1 MAGGITFDP
10 AEFEAFKQAS
20 GGPTQAAPA
29 AGFDPAEFAAF
40 KASQTTADTGRETG
54 ALNAGARGLVDGI
67 PVAGP
72 YILGGIDR
80 ADAALRSYQG
90 GTGYADELAKAQAY
104 GADVKAAHPYA
115 HTAGELAGSVVGT
128 APMIAAAPAAFG
140 AGAAALPARMA
151 ASMFTGGGLGAADTA
166 VRTDGDL
173 KEVAK
178 GGGLSAA
185 FGAAAPAAG
194 AALGAGVR
202 NFYEMIGS
210 RFGPSSGF
218 GPAATRVLAEDAAN
232 SGGVAPIRSR
242 MGELGSDAMLL
253 DASPSFQGQAQGLAV
268 RPETRQTVTAPITTR
283 AAGMTDRLATDING
297 AFGPAVS
304 PQAATDTFA
313 AIRRVPNEAIGM
325 AVDGAQA
332 PVSARPVLGMIDTHL
347 QTARGAEETVLRRAR
362 DMLAHTDPET
372 GWTTIADNPRIL
384 HNVKQEMDRVIN
396 YGDPALGVAPGA
408 LARKDSAAQAVRGHL
423 NDLLRDQVPNYG
435 AANDVSAALARRME
449 AVDQGSR
456 LLRSG
461 QGATP
466 PADLARQLAGM
477 TQGERDAMAIGT
489 RGAIDQAVGTRRND
503 LVAMQGLLQGEGGWN
518 AANLAQL
525 HGQAPVDRVV
535 GAVNRE
541 AAFDQANRRIVEGS
555 QTAQRN
561 QAAERVAPR
570 TTLGDDFGGTVA
582 GAIGG
587 PQGWAL
593 AQAGRV
599 AKAGINAVGKSA
611 DIARNRELADAVTM
625 TQGDRLNA
633 LLAAIEARGVTQ
645 QRAAALGNMAARGGQ
660 AALLSQSDRARPYLP
675 AAFPALPAFG
685 R

>member
-1 MAGGITFDP
+1 MAGGVTFDP
-10 AEFEAFKQAS
+10 AEFEAFKQAA
-20 GGPTQAAPA
+20 GGPAPA
-29 AGFDPAEFAAF
+29 AAPGGFDPSEFAAF
-40 KASQTTADTGRETG
+40 KAEQTRADTGRETG
-54 ALNAGARGLVDGI
+54 AMNAGARGFVDGI

-90 GTGYADELAKAQAY
+90 GTDYGSELAKAQQY

-115 HTAGELAGSVVGT
+115 TTAGEVAGGIAGT
-128 APMIAAAPAAFG
+128 APLIAAAPAAFG
-140 AGAAALPARMA
+140 AGTGGLIGRSLISA
-151 ASMFTGGGLGAADTA
+151 ASGSALGGADAAVRSGGDIKEIEKGAAI
-166 VRTDGDL
+166 
-173 KEVAK
+173 
-178 GGGLSAA
+178 GGA
-185 FGAAAPAAG
+185 FGGAAPAAG

-202 NFYEMIGS
+202 KFYGMLGDAL
-210 RFGPSSGF
+210 GPSSGF
-218 GPAATRVLAEDAAN
+218 SPAATRILAEDAAN
-232 SGGVAPIRSR
+232 SGGVPLIRSR

-268 RPETRQTVTAPITTR
+268 RPETRQAVTAPIVSR
-283 AAGMTDRLATDING
+283 AEGMTDRLAADING

-304 PQAATDTFA
+304 PQTATNAFA
-313 AIRRVPNEAIGM
+313 SARRVPNEAIG
-325 AVDGAQA
+325 AALDGAGGS
-332 PVSARPVLGMIDTHL
+332 VSAQPVLGMIDTRL

-372 GWTTIADNPRIL
+372 GWTTIADNPRVL

-396 YGDPALGVAPGA
+396 YGDPALGVTPGA

-423 NDLLRDQVPNYG
+423 NDLLRDQVPGYG
-435 AANDVSAALARRME
+435 SANDVSAALARRME
-449 AVDQGSR
+449 AVEEGSQ

-466 PADLARQLAGM
+466 PADLAARLAGM
-477 TQGERDAMAIGT
+477 SQGERDAMAVGT
-489 RGAIDQAVGTRRND
+489 RGAIDQAIGTRRND
-503 LVAMQGLLQGEGGWN
+503 LTAMQNLLQGEGGWN
-518 AANLAQL
+518 TANLAQL

-555 QTAQRN
+555 QTAQRT
-561 QAAERVAPR
+561 QAADRVAPR
-570 TTLGDDFGGTVA
+570 MTLGNDIGGTVA

-599 AKAGINAVGKSA
+599 ARAGVNAAGQAA
-611 DIARNRELADAVTM
+611 DLARNRQLADAVTL
-625 TQGDRLNA
+625 TQGDRLNT
-633 LLAAIEARGVTQ
+633 LLQAIEARGMMQ
-645 QRAAALGNMAARGGQ
+645 QRAAALGNAAGRTAQ
-660 AALLSQSDRARPYLP
+660 AALLSQQERARPYFP
-675 AAFPALPAFG
+675 AALPAFS

>member
-1 MAGGITFDP
+1 MAGGVTFDP
-10 AEFEAFKQAS
+10 AEFEAFKQAA
-20 GGPTQAAPA
+20 GGPAPA
-29 AGFDPAEFAAF
+29 GAGGFDPSEFAAF
-40 KASQTTADTGRETG
+40 KAEQTRTDTGRETG
-54 ALNAGARGLVDGI
+54 AMNAAARGLVDGI

-80 ADAALRSYQG
+80 ADAAARAYMG
-90 GTGYADELAKAQAY
+90 GTDYGSEVAKAQAY

-115 HTAGELAGSVVGT
+115 NTAGEVAGGIVGT
-128 APMIAAAPAAFG
+128 APLIAAAPAAFG
-140 AGAAALPARMA
+140 AGTGGLIGRSLISA
-151 ASMFTGGGLGAADTA
+151 ASGSALGGADAA
-166 VRTDGDL
+166 VRNDGDL
-173 KEVAK
+173 IAARNGAIA
-178 GGGLSAA
+178 GGAL
-185 FGAAAPAAG
+185 GAAAPAAG
-194 AALGAGVR
+194 AALGAGMR

-210 RFGPSSGF
+210 RLGPSSGF
-218 GPAATRVLAEDAAN
+218 SPAATRVLAEDAAN

-242 MGELGSDAMLL
+242 MGELGSEAMLL

-268 RPETRQTVTAPITTR
+268 RPETREAVTAPIITR
-283 AAGMTDRLATDING
+283 AGGMTDRLASDING
-297 AFGPAVS
+297 AFGPAIS

-313 AIRRVPNEAIGM
+313 AMRQVPNQAIGA
-325 AVDGAQA
+325 AVDGAQS
-332 PVSARPVLGMIDTHL
+332 PVSARPVLGMIDDRL

-372 GWTTIADNPRIL
+372 GWTTIADDPRIL

-396 YGDPALGVAPGA
+396 YGDPGLGVTPGA
-408 LARKDSAAQAVRGHL
+408 LARKDGAAQAVRGHL
-423 NDLLRDQVPNYG
+423 NDLLRDQVPGYG

-449 AVDQGSR
+449 AVDQGSQ

-466 PADLARQLAGM
+466 PQDLARQLAGM
-477 TQGERDAMAIGT
+477 PQGERDAMAIGT

-503 LVAMQGLLQGEGGWN
+503 LVAMQNLLQGEGGWN
-518 AANLAQL
+518 TANLAQL

-555 QTAQRN
+555 QTAQRG
-561 QAAERVAPR
+561 QAADRVAPR
-570 TTLGDDFGGTVA
+570 TTLGNDIGGTVA

-599 AKAGINAVGKSA
+599 ARAGINAAGQAA
-611 DIARNRELADAVTM
+611 DVARNRQLADAVTL

-633 LLAAIEARGVTQ
+633 LLSALEARGAMQ
-645 QRAAALGNMAARGGQ
+645 QRAAAFGNLAARGGQ
-660 AALLSQSDRARPYLP
+660 AAMLSQADRVRPYLP
-675 AAFPALPAFG
+675 AALPAFS

>member
-10 AEFEAFKQAS
+10 AEFEAFKQAT
-20 GGPTQAAPA
+20 GGPAPSAAPG
-29 AGFDPAEFAAF
+29 GFDPAEFAAF
-40 KASQTTADTGRETG
+40 KANQTTADTGRETG

-80 ADAALRSYQG
+80 ADAALRAYQG
-90 GTGYADELAKAQAY
+90 GTGYDDELAKAQAY
-104 GADVKAAHPYA
+104 GDDVKAAHPYA
-115 HTAGELAGSVVGT
+115 NTAGEVAGGIVGT
-128 APMIAAAPAAFG
+128 APLIAVAPAAFG
-140 AGAAALPARMA
+140 AGAGGLAARSA
-151 ASMFTGGGLGAADTA
+151 ASLASGLALGGSDAAVRSSGDLREIGKGAAA
-166 VRTDGDL
+166 G
-173 KEVAK
+173 
-178 GGGLSAA
+178 AA
-185 FGAAAPAAG
+185 FGGAAPAAG

-210 RFGPSSGF
+210 RLGPSSGF

-268 RPETRQTVTAPITTR
+268 RPETREAVTVPIVAR
-283 AAGMTDRLATDING
+283 AGGMTDRLADDING

-304 PQAATDTFA
+304 PQAATNTFA
-313 AIRRVPNEAIGM
+313 AMRQVPNQAIGD
-325 AVDGAQA
+325 AVR
-332 PVSARPVLGMIDTHL
+332 SAGPIDTTEVLANLGDRLRTAEGPQRAALTQARNMLMTEHPFTGAAIPQTSAENL
-347 QTARGAEETVLRRAR
+347 QNAKVALSGMMEHGNES
-362 DMLAHTDPET
+362 
-372 GWTTIADNPRIL
+372 
-384 HNVKQEMDRVIN
+384 
-396 YGDPALGVAPGA
+396 LGVPRGSVAQRDGGLGA
-408 LARKDSAAQAVRGHL
+408 TVSDL
-423 NDLLRDQVPNYG
+423 NRALRDQVSGYG
-435 AANDVSAALARRME
+435 AANDVSAAVARRME
-449 AVDQGSR
+449 AVEQGSQ
-456 LLRSG
+456 LFRSG

-466 PADLARQLAGM
+466 PADLARQLAGRS
-477 TQGERDAMAIGT
+477 QGERDAMALGT

-503 LVAMQGLLQGEGGWN
+503 LTAMQNLLQGEGGWN
-518 AANLAQL
+518 TANLAQI

-555 QTAQRN
+555 QTAQRS
-561 QAAERVAPR
+561 QAADRVAPR
-570 TTLGDDFGGTVA
+570 TTLGNDIGGTVA

-599 AKAGINAVGKSA
+599 ARAGVNAAGQAA
-611 DIARNRELADAVTM
+611 DVARNRQLAEAVTLN
-625 TQGDRLNA
+625 QGDRLD
-633 LLAAIEARGVTQ
+633 LLLNAIEARGRMQ
-645 QRAAALGNMAARGGQ
+645 ERAAALGNVAARGGQ
-660 AALLSQSDRARPYLP
+660 AALLSQADRARPYLP
-675 AAFPALPAFG
+675 TALPALPAFG